1 MQTLDFKQN
10 MLKNVP
16 CVVSI
21 GVFDGFHLGHLAI
34 IEKNVSL
41 ARENNWQSVAI
52 TFSVNPKM
60 AKGSMKNVKPL
71 ASVYKLNEMLT
82 KSGLNWHCVIDFCD
96 DMSKLSGEEFIA
108 MLCTSYNVKAM
119 VVGTSFR
126 CGNST
131 SSAGVS
137 QIAEY
142 LSKYTS
148 STSLVVVP
156 SVFVN
161 GEEVSSSLIRRCLL
175 TGNLEKVSSLL
186 GRAYSLDMRDVPFKS
201 SQNRLLYDVRT
212 LEQLLPKEG
221 LYMVKATAN
230 EVFANGKLQISEN
243 HLALELPV
251 RMIPNEITFLGE

>member
-1 MQTLDFKQN
+1 METLDFNQHV
-10 MLKNVP
+10 LKDVP

-21 GVFDGFHLGHLAI
+21 GVFDGFHLGHSAI
-34 IEKNVSL
+34 IEENVSL
-41 ARENNWQSVAI
+41 AHENNWKSVAI

-60 AKGSMKNVKPL
+60 AKGSMEYVKPL
-71 ASVYKLNEMLT
+71 ASSYKLDEMFT
-82 KSGLNWHCVIDFCD
+82 KAGLDWHCVIDFCD
-96 DMSKLSGEEFIA
+96 NMSKLTGEEFIA

-126 CGNST
+126 CGNPS

-175 TGNLEKVSSLL
+175 TGNLEKASSLL
-186 GRAYSLDMRDVPFKS
+186 GRAYSLDVRNVPYNS
-201 SQNRLLYDVRT
+201 SQNRLFYDVRT
-212 LEQLLPKEG
+212 LEQLVPKDG
-221 LYMVKATAN
+221 LYMVRATAN
-230 EVFANGKLQISEN
+230 EAFVNGKLQISEN

-251 RMIPNEITFLGE
+251 RIIPNEITFLGE

>member
-1 MQTLDFKQN
+1 METLDFKQHV
-10 MLKNVP
+10 LKDVP
-16 CVVSI
+16 SVVSI
-21 GVFDGFHLGHLAI
+21 GVFDGFHLGHSAI

-41 ARENNWQSVAI
+41 AHENNWQSVAI

-60 AKGSMKNVKPL
+60 AKGSMEYVKPL
-71 ASVYKLNEMLT
+71 ASFYKLDEMFT
-82 KSGLNWHCVIDFCD
+82 KAGLDWHCVIDFCD
-96 DMSKLSGEEFIA
+96 NMSKLSGEEFIA

-126 CGNST
+126 CGNPS

-175 TGNLEKVSSLL
+175 TGNLEKASSLL
-186 GRAYSLDMRDVPFKS
+186 GRAYSLDLRDIPYNS
-201 SQNRLLYDVRT
+201 SQNRLFYDVRT
-212 LEQLLPKEG
+212 LEQLVPKDG
-221 LYMVKATAN
+221 LYMVRATAN
-230 EVFANGKLQISEN
+230 EAFVNGKLQISEN

-251 RMIPNEITFLGE
+251 RIIPNEITFLGE